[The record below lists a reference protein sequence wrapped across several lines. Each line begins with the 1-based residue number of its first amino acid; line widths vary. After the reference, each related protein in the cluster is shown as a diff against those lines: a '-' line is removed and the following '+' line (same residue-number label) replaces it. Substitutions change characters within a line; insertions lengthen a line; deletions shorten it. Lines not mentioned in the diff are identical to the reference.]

1 MAERETSLF
10 GLNGHFAMELVD
22 VIDHH
27 TAI

>member
-1 MAERETSLF
+1 MVEGETGLS
-10 GLNGHFAMELVD
+10 GLNGHFVMELVD